1 MTSPSGR
8 YVISYNGEIYNF
20 LELRRLLEGQGVRFR
35 SESDTEV
42 ILAAFERWGPDCLMR
57 FNGMWS
63 IAIWDRRRTTHVPVA
78 RSLRREAALRPRSL
92 PAGSRSH
99 RS

>member
-8 YVISYNGEIYNF
+8 YVMSYNGEVYNF
-20 LELRRLLEGQGVRFR
+20 LELRRCSRDGVSASGRR
-35 SESDTEV
+35 ADTEV
-42 ILAAFERWGPDCLMR
+42 ILAAFEHWGPDCLMR

-63 IAIWDRRRTTHVPVA
+63 VAIWDRRQRRLFLSRDRFGVKPLYVLSVPV
-78 RSLRREAALRPRSL
+78 
-92 PAGSRSH
+92 GSRSR